1 MSMKGKKMRRLWA
14 DYVIVNR
21 VSKHI
26 QAGYFVL
33 SVVID
38 MYNVYPHMSVL
49 RISNALCKNIT
60 IRSWRVFISEA
71 SSMGIVTLKS
81 DEQLKYLCGL

>member
-1 MSMKGKKMRRLWA
+1 MSMKGKKMRWLWA
-14 DYVIVNR
+14 HYVIVNR

-26 QAGYFVL
+26 QAGYFVF

-38 MYNVYPHMSVL
+38 MYNVCPHMSVL